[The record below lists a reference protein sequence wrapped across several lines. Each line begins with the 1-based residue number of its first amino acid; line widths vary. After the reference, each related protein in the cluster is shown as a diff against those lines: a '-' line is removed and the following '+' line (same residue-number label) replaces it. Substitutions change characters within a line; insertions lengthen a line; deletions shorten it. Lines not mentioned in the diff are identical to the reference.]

1 MLHNQ
6 SGNFDNQQVIACE
19 SISTLITWRQL
30 VEIDIVRLKNNL
42 QRSKDAYRET
52 GEPDPDYSKRRQAYN
67 IQVSLAKIIDL
78 QIQKIRSSQ

>member
-6 SGNFDNQQVIACE
+6 NGGFDNQQVMACE
-19 SISTLITWRQL
+19 NIQTLLTWRQIA
-30 VEIDIVRLKNNL
+30 EFDIVRLKNNL
-42 QRSKDAYRET
+42 QRSKDTYRET
-52 GEPDPDYSKRRQAYN
+52 NEPDPDYTKRRQAYN